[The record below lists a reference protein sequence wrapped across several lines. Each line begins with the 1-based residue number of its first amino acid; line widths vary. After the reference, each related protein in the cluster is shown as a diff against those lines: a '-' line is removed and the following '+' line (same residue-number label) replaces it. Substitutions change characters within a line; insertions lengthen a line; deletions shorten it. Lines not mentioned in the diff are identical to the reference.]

1 MQMFNVRYLIA
12 VLLFCAPRISAM
24 TIGSDTAPNL
34 FTTQQSLTNGS
45 RVAGFAALTGGFS
58 LASAAVNAQW
68 DTFFPVSGLVQL
80 NGGTLTLTRDL
91 IFRNTTIFGSQGNI
105 VGNGHQVDFAP
116 SVTLLPTVSLNAACF
131 TWDTVKVS
139 LSCDMKMQNSCIKF
153 SGLSTFN
160 GGGNV
165 LTLDSTSTIIIASGS
180 SLMFKN
186 ITIRGVSGTQLTAVD
201 GTSTFSFQNVLMELD
216 GNYSFTVGKF
226 AVLKNLEIAG
236 DGFVFA
242 YRTDQVST
250 VSSTGR
256 LILDEGL
263 TFSYDPRSSSRS
275 LLQFSDFSAELVLN
289 SATLYSTTTG
299 LSLTSGYLIVDG
311 KSFLAAEGNT
321 AATGITFGDGANAI
335 NDFFIELLPA
345 AQLNILRGL
354 VSYANV

>member
-1 MQMFNVRYLIA
+1 MQIYKIYYIFMIFSFCSPLRAA
-12 VLLFCAPRISAM
+12 V
-24 TIGSDTAPNL
+24 IGSDTAPNL
-34 FTTQQSLTNGS
+34 FTTQQTLNNGD
-45 RVAGFAALTGGFS
+45 RVAGFAALTGGFK

-68 DTFFPVSGLVQL
+68 DTFFPISGLVQL
-80 NGGTLTLTRDL
+80 NAGTLTLTRDL
-91 IFRNTTIFGSQGNI
+91 MFQNKTIFSSQGNI

-116 SVTLLPTVSLNAACF
+116 SVTLLPSVSLNAACF

-139 LSCDMKMQNSCIKF
+139 LNCDMKMQNSCIKF
-153 SGLSTFN
+153 SGLCTFN

-186 ITIRGVSGTQLTAVD
+186 ITINGVSGTQLTAVD
-201 GTSTFSFQNVLMELD
+201 GTSTFSFQNVILELD

-226 AVLKNLEIAG
+226 DVVQNLEIAG
-236 DGFVFA
+236 NGFVFA

-256 LILDEGL
+256 LILDEGV
-263 TFSYDPRSSSRS
+263 TFSYDPRSSSKS
-275 LLQFSDFSAELVLN
+275 LLRFSDVSAEFVLN

-299 LSLTSGYLIVDG
+299 MSLTKGYMMVDG
-311 KSFLAAEGNT
+311 SSFLAAEGNT

-335 NDFFIELLPA
+335 NNFCIEVMPA
-345 AQLNILRGL
+345 ASLNILRGL